1 MQPRA
6 SYLYQL
12 PNSLEIILV
21 AFAWMAA
28 PGSLR
33 ELRKASQP
41 AAELKLKEKA
51 APPGSEERARVPL
64 GAVEAAS

>member
-12 PNSLEIILV
+12 PNSLEIIL
-21 AFAWMAA
+21 AASARTAA

-41 AAELKLKEKA
+41 AAQLKLKEKA
-51 APPGSEERARVPL
+51 APPGSEGRARVPL
-64 GAVEAAS
+64 KAFEAAL